1 MVEIKLMDSK
11 ELQNNKEYIENVLNK
26 EERIKLNIP
35 TKDEQLKSSLYDL
48 YKNRIDSNINIL
60 GNEMIIKEVHKNKN
74 HISVILT
81 DNKIKN
87 K

>member
-11 ELQNNKEYIENVLNK
+11 ELQNNKEYMENVLNK
-26 EERIKLNIP
+26 EEKIKLNIP
-35 TKDEQLKSSLYDL
+35 TKDEQLKYSLYDL
-48 YKNRIDSNINIL
+48 YKDRINSNINIL

-74 HISVILT
+74 HISIILT
-81 DNKIKN
+81 NNKIKN